1 MSEVSK
7 DSKET
12 TKVNLTK
19 ENAEKGLIQL
29 VLAII
34 NLVKELMEK
43 QAIHRIEAGSLTEN
57 QVNDIGETLLKL
69 DEKIS
74 ELRNDYGISEEDLEI
89 DLNKYFHVK

>member
-89 DLNKYFHVK
+89 DLNKYFQVK